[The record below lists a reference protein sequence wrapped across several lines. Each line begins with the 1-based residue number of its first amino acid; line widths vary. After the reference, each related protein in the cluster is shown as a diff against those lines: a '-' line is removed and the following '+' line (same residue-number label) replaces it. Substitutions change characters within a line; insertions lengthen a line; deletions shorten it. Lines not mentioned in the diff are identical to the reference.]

1 MRMPLSRRV
10 ASSDSNG
17 QAVPCVLK
25 GELLSC
31 SETAGSVLCRTEGRI
46 GSLTNPVR
54 LTAVKKKKK
63 KYNLENSIYF
73 QKWQR

>member
-1 MRMPLSRRV
+1 MPLSRRV

-63 KYNLENSIYF
+63 KIQSRKQYLFSKVAEVS
-73 QKWQR
+73 